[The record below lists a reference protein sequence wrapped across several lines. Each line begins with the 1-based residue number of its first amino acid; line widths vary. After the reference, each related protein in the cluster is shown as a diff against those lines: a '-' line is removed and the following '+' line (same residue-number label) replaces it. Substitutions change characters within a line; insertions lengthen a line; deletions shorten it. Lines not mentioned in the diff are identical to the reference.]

1 MIMAV
6 ERYLKLAEFA
16 ARAQLG
22 ESTVFQWIKEDRL
35 REGIHYVR
43 LGRALR
49 FPFPQCLEAPL
60 EEARARRQSRDAVT
74 PPSPRHAFRTQRSGP
89 RPRSTGVNLDWG
101 LEKA

>member
-1 MIMAV
+1 MAV

-16 ARAQLG
+16 ARAQIG
-22 ESTVFQWIKEDRL
+22 ESTMFQWIKEDRL

-43 LGRALR
+43 LDRALR

-60 EEARARRQSRDAVT
+60 EEAWARRQKRAAPA
-74 PPSPRHAFRTQRSGP
+74 PPSPRHALRTQRRGP
-89 RPRSTGVNLDWG
+89 HSRGLGVNLDWG